1 MNKRRYTK
9 RRRAE
14 QEAETRRRIVAA
26 AAELHGEK
34 GPRDTTVSAIA
45 ARAGVQR
52 LTVYRHFP
60 DERSLFQACTSHWL
74 ADNPPP
80 GLDDWAGVQEPEH
93 RTRTALTALY
103 AYYRRTSEMWR
114 LSYRDR
120 EDVEA
125 LQAPMAGFQQHLD
138 RIRQDLLSAWKPGR
152 GTGEHMRAV
161 LGHCLRYGYWRDF
174 NEEGLADEAMAALA
188 TAWLR
193 CIAAGRPE
201 KQAGAGGPQG

>member
-14 QEAETRRRIVAA
+14 QEAQTRQRIVAA

-60 DERSLFQACTSHWL
+60 DERSLFQACTAHWL

-80 GLDDWAGVQEPEH
+80 GPGAWHGVEDPEQ
-93 RTRTALTALY
+93 RTRTALAALY

-125 LQAPMAGFQQHLD
+125 LQGPMAEFEQHLE

-152 GTGEHMRAV
+152 PTAEAMRAV
-161 LGHCLRYGYWRDF
+161 LGHCLRYAAWRSF
-174 NEEGLADEAMAALA
+174 SGEGLTDEAMAALA
-188 TAWLR
+188 TVWLR
-193 CIAAGRPE
+193 GIAAERSAAP
-201 KQAGAGGPQG
+201 AGAAAPRG